1 MTRLAVVLFNLGG
14 PDGPD
19 AVRPFLFNLFRDKAI
34 IGAPAPVRYPLAAFI
49 SATRAKGARAN
60 YALMGGGSP
69 LLPETRKQAEALQT
83 ELVRR
88 RPGDEV
94 RVFVS
99 MRYWK
104 PFAAQTALEVSEFA
118 PDEVVLLPLYPQF
131 STTTTESSIKDWSKA
146 YQGPGRSR
154 TICCYP
160 VSDGLAE
167 AHARAI
173 RGVWEAAGRPA
184 GLRLLFSAHGLP
196 ERVVAGGDP
205 YQAQVEAT
213 ASAVA
218 AHLPEFTDWR
228 ISYQSRVGPLKWIG
242 PSTDDEIR
250 LAGAEG
256 VGVLVSP
263 IAFVSEHVETLVE
276 LDHEYAELAHEA
288 GCPVWLRA
296 PAPGTDPGFISA
308 LAGAVGT
315 ALEREGGVAPDG
327 NWSCAAVHGRC
338 PCLEKTA
345 GARR

>member
-69 LLPETRKQAEALQT
+69 LLPETRKQADALQA
-83 ELVRR
+83 ELGRR
-88 RPGDEV
+88 RPGDED
-94 RVFVS
+94 RVFVA

-104 PFAAQTALEVSEFA
+104 PFAAQTAQEVAAFA

-131 STTTTESSIKDWSKA
+131 STTTTESSLKDWNKA
-146 YQGPGRSR
+146 YRGPGRSR
-154 TICCYP
+154 TVCCYP
-160 VSDGLAE
+160 VSGGLAE

-173 RGVWEAAGRPA
+173 RGAWEAAGRPA
-184 GLRLLFSAHGLP
+184 GIRLLFSAHGLP

-213 ASAVA
+213 AAAVA
-218 AHLPEFTDWR
+218 ARLPEFSDWR

-250 LAGAEG
+250 LAGAQG

-276 LDHEYAELAHEA
+276 LDHEYAELAHES

-296 PAPGTDPGFISA
+296 PAPGTDPDFISA

-315 ALEREGGVAPDG
+315 ALERSGGVAPDG
-327 NWSCAAVHGRC
+327 NWACPGGHGRC
-338 PCLEKTA
+338 PCLAKA
-345 GARR
+345 QGGR